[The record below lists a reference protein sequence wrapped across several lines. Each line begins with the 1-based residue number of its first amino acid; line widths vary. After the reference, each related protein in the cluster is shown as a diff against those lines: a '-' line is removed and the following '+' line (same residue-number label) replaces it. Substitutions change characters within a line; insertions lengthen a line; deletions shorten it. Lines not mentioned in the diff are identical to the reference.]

1 MTELEKSIY
10 NKYLAVSRGQQNKP
24 FKLRKDFSDFEENEN
39 YVYVKKLGMFFNRFR
54 HIDMDEFF
62 IAPYHI
68 YESGEY
74 FDLSFYVTPRALKVY
89 TIFQTKKQEEPP
101 DSKNQLAFIQR
112 SLKFILA
119 FCGDKNIQLSDY
131 ISYKTDVTNDFLI
144 HLKERKISVF
154 VVFGLPG
161 AEKILYS
168 LPDDLRQMMF
178 KNIFERIDTFR
189 TRFAASSK
197 AKVLVKEGLK
207 KLQNLTEKQIITN

>member
-10 NKYLAVSRGQQNKP
+10 NKYLAVSRGQQKLP

-39 YVYVKKLGMFFNRFR
+39 YVYVKKLGIFFNKFK

-62 IAPYHI
+62 LAPYCI

-89 TIFQTKKQEEPP
+89 TIFQTKKMEEPP
-101 DSKNQLAFIQR
+101 DSKNQLAFIQS

-119 FCGDKNIQLSDY
+119 FCGDKNIELGDY
-131 ISYKTDVTNDFLI
+131 ISYKTDITNDFLI
-144 HLKERKISVF
+144 HLKERKISIF
-154 VVFGLPG
+154 VIFGLPG
-161 AEKILYS
+161 AEKILYGLS
-168 LPDDLRQMMF
+168 DDLRQMMF

-197 AKVLVKEGLK
+197 AKILVREGLK
-207 KLQNLTEKQIITN
+207 KLQNLTEK